1 MIIAMVASAPS
12 TATVRH
18 VLLSSF
24 VRMTVCPPF
33 PLRIFLFLRAEA
45 RAGGREGPRPRP
57 PFSFSIVA
65 AAAQHFRSPPS
76 HCSSRRPHSKRS
88 RLAFKNNKRAFSTM
102 MGMRPGI
109 ILLREGTDTSQVRH
123 FTKKMC
129 RRDDDREGA
138 GGGGGGSIS
147 PLLPFFSPTV
157 RPLSSFARANIP
169 INPPSPHIAAT
180 PVK

>member
-1 MIIAMVASAPS
+1 MLFSRKILMGNFIFPIFLVWPILGCARSPKN
-12 TATVRH
+12 T
-18 VLLSSF
+18 LWLIG
-24 VRMTVCPPF
+24 MTVCPPF

-138 GGGGGGSIS
+138 GGGGGGVDFATPSL
-147 PLLPFFSPTV
+147 LLPHRSAIVFV
-157 RPLSSFARANIP
+157 RES
-169 INPPSPHIAAT
+169 
-180 PVK
+180 